1 MCTES
6 VSTAGAPEKVKL
18 SQDYVGAE
26 LIYVRAEVQD
36 AKGRLVPD
44 ANDHIAFSVSGP
56 AEIIATDAGDP
67 TSHAPFC
74 SPSVDAF
81 HGLASAVLR
90 RTGPG
95 RVVVKASSASLRP
108 SKLSIF

>member
-1 MCTES
+1 MRRRAAES
-6 VSTAGAPEKVKL
+6 VKL

-56 AEIIATDAGDP
+56 AEILATDAGDP

-95 RVVVKASSASLRP
+95 HCYICGLCVSVY
-108 SKLSIF
+108 LS